1 MLHLSCD
8 APSVKASRAAAF
20 AVLLIC
26 GMLAVPGQLA
36 AAPPEAPSDAIA
48 PVEAFS
54 KELDQLK
61 NTFGD
66 LGKKIDESTKSIDG
80 LTDVQKARQEIENL
94 RAAVGSLLDAVVDN
108 GMVAKLGASASARVR
123 QKLAAL
129 ERDGRFKPE
138 ERQFLIDQWRRL
150 KDETERATGEL
161 GLARKEFAELL
172 RSLQANEDFIDEL
185 VQIRQAQKAIDV
197 IRRLTGEIRDAS
209 GKLKTLIGAI
219 KPPGA

>member
-1 MLHLSCD
+1 MFHTRGGVRGAKQS
-8 APSVKASRAAAF
+8 
-20 AVLLIC
+20 
-26 GMLAVPGQLA
+26 LA
-36 AAPPEAPSDAIA
+36 AIVGALLLCSALGLPASAAPAPADAIA

-66 LGKKIDESTKSIDG
+66 LGKKIDEGTKSIDT
-80 LTDVQKARQEIENL
+80 LTDVQKARQEIEQL
-94 RAAVGSLLDAVVDN
+94 RSAVSSLLGAVADN
-108 GMVAKLGASASARVR
+108 GTVAKLGTSASEHVR

-129 ERDGRFKPE
+129 ERDTRFKPD
-138 ERQFLIDQWRRL
+138 ERQFLIEQWRKL
-150 KDETERATGEL
+150 KDETERASGEL
-161 GLARKEFAELL
+161 GQARREFAELL

-185 VQIRQAQKAIDV
+185 VQIRQAQRAIEV

>member
-1 MLHLSCD
+1 M
-8 APSVKASRAAAF
+8 
-20 AVLLIC
+20 
-26 GMLAVPGQLA
+26 
-36 AAPPEAPSDAIA
+36 AAPAETPSDAIA

-108 GMVAKLGASASARVR
+108 GTVSKLGASASERVR

-129 ERDGRFKPE
+129 
-138 ERQFLIDQWRRL
+138 
-150 KDETERATGEL
+150 
-161 GLARKEFAELL
+161 
-172 RSLQANEDFIDEL
+172 
-185 VQIRQAQKAIDV
+185 
-197 IRRLTGEIRDAS
+197 
-209 GKLKTLIGAI
+209 
-219 KPPGA
+219 